1 MNSIDRRLAR
11 LQKIVSRE
19 RAADRQHESYF
30 DIMLVEAPHLLHTK
44 TQPDDD
50 PDFVRISKADLDR
63 LTAAAT
69 SLTAAAKKINR
80 RGR

>member
-1 MNSIDRRLAR
+1 L
-11 LQKIVSRE
+11 LQ
-19 RAADRQHESYF
+19 
-30 DIMLVEAPHLLHTK
+30 TK

-69 SLTAAAKKINR
+69 SLTAAAKRINR
-80 RGR
+80 RE